1 MNTKILYIYDSFIL
15 FNILEEIK
23 NNLSF
28 KIVIH
33 FNKRD
38 YQKINFDKISNYLII
53 TNNLNN

>member
-28 KIVIH
+28 EIIH
-33 FNKRD
+33 LTKRLSKNK
-38 YQKINFDKISNYLII
+38 F
-53 TNNLNN
+53 